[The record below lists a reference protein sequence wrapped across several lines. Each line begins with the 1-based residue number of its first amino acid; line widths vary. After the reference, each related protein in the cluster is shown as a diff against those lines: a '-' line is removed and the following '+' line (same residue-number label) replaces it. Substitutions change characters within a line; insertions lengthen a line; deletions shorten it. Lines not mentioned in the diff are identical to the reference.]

1 MQFTLPYPPVRRVT
15 SRSGITLME
24 VLIAIGILS
33 IGLTSVV
40 AILPA
45 GRKQAAKAII
55 YDRASLLAAN
65 ALADAVTS
73 GVCHQH
79 ALDMSNANVVLD
91 PLGPWPSSMG
101 LPTPLPTAGT
111 LRRRGVFAAAMD
123 TAIAPAALGLLFRQ
137 ARDDLEITAAANQD
151 DPPLY
156 LAIDGARAFTGRFS
170 SAILRLSVD
179 GSPVAAGDL
188 VRLSAVVFHNREP
201 ISSAAFTPA
210 SLQIGHLVV
219 TIPTGRVIGD
229 TVRSGTVFYFA
240 GEDADADGVLDAGE
254 DLNGYARLDGPSLHQ
269 VLSAAPADS
278 TSFFITH
285 TGQDRGAGP
294 SSVAILLDSVGL
306 AERIATIEG
315 SEEYAR

>member
-1 MQFTLPYPPVRRVT
+1 MRFFTHSPPAPVATARP
-15 SRSGITLME
+15 GITLME

-73 GVCHQH
+73 GVCHQS
-79 ALDMSNANVVLD
+79 ALDVSSANVVLD
-91 PLGPWPSSMG
+91 PLGPWPTSIS

-111 LRRRGVFAAAMD
+111 LRRRGVFSATGD
-123 TAIAPAALGLLFRQ
+123 AIAPAALGLLFRQ
-137 ARDDLEITAAANQD
+137 SRDDLEITPAANQD

-170 SAILRLSVD
+170 CAILRLSVD

-210 SLQIGHLVV
+210 SLQNGQLVV

-254 DLNGYARLDGPSLHQ
+254 DLNGNARLDGPSLHQ
-269 VLSAAPADS
+269 VLSAAPADG

-294 SSVAILLDSVGL
+294 SSVAILLDSVGM